1 MIFGRPTTLW
11 LGLVTAGTAFAQV
24 VIVTLIPEANPAQVA
39 TILGALGL
47 LLGALIALIANQP
60 PTLNVGDKYVVT
72 TPSGDPNVVK
82 VANTNLQ
89 PVPPTE
95 GNG

>member
-1 MIFGRPTTLW
+1 MIFGRPPTLW

-24 VIVTLIPEANPAQVA
+24 VIVTAIPEANPAQVA
-39 TILGALGL
+39 TILGALAL

-72 TPSGDPNVVK
+72 TPSGDPNVTK
-82 VANTNLQ
+82 VANTNTT

-95 GNG
+95 GNV